1 MLTCPLLALLHC
13 VDRPAVLLAMLP
25 LPLIRLPTGKQ
36 VGSIPMR
43 HIRVTLPQVPV
54 PIGEA
59 VSSEAMPETSA
70 VLASIV
76 AVVCALL
83 HAQTLA
89 DTPHPFP
96 LIVVPVVVLAD
107 AEAMSA
113 ASVEVAMVCGSFRE
127 HLASQAMV
135 HTSLPLQQF
144 KEGQHDRR
152 TTFMV
157 YLSFASSSDTITQ
170 QATVKEWPIIAM
182 ITMYTPAVCCHQM

>member
-1 MLTCPLLALLHC
+1 MLTCPLLALLHR

-25 LPLIRLPTGKQ
+25 LPLICLPTGKQ
-36 VGSIPMR
+36 VGSIPVR
-43 HIRVTLPQVPV
+43 HIRVTLPQVAI
-54 PIGEA
+54 PIREA

-107 AEAMSA
+107 AKAMSA
-113 ASVEVAMVCGSFRE
+113 ASVEVAMVCGPFGER
-127 HLASQAMV
+127 LTTQPMI

-144 KEGQHDRR
+144 KGGLAR
-152 TTFMV
+152 
-157 YLSFASSSDTITQ
+157 
-170 QATVKEWPIIAM
+170 
-182 ITMYTPAVCCHQM
+182 